1 MTVSDE
7 LTGNV
12 FAELINT
19 ETIGV
24 KNSKVVLH
32 NPLNCLYLSTLEG
45 ERKYIAISKSWEMW
59 YVIKYPP
66 RIIPLFD
73 KMDVEGSYKTFS
85 DGTTRTMFH
94 QKNGMYEWYGR
105 PPAESAIIDQYNEHS
120 IRTYLSKQASKA
132 FIGQTI
138 IETEDDDPKNPFI
151 NRKRDVAAGY
161 KNTADRFE
169 HNFTNRGQDPS
180 SFMLLTRSFGAKPVS
195 VTRIPPMTDAKFV
208 RESLAEC
215 RNNISM
221 AFDWSEALLRKE
233 KTSGFNSD
241 MYRSL
246 VEIQSATKVL
256 RVQNRRSSF
265 IGNIIG
271 EVGRWN
277 ERSEF
282 ENYGMKFKSTIQ
294 NIIEQKVES
303 EKLETTQKKQ
313 NDNNGN
319 GSN

>member
-1 MTVSDE
+1 
-7 LTGNV
+7 
-12 FAELINT
+12 
-19 ETIGV
+19 
-24 KNSKVVLH
+24 
-32 NPLNCLYLSTLEG
+32 
-45 ERKYIAISKSWEMW
+45 
-59 YVIKYPP
+59 
-66 RIIPLFD
+66 
-73 KMDVEGSYKTFS
+73 
-85 DGTTRTMFH
+85 
-94 QKNGMYEWYGR
+94 
-105 PPAESAIIDQYNEHS
+105 
-120 IRTYLSKQASKA
+120 
-132 FIGQTI
+132 
-138 IETEDDDPKNPFI
+138 
-151 NRKRDVAAGY
+151 
-161 KNTADRFE
+161 
-169 HNFTNRGQDPS
+169 
-180 SFMLLTRSFGAKPVS
+180 
-195 VTRIPPMTDAKFV
+195 
-208 RESLAEC
+208 
-215 RNNISM
+215 M